1 MKLSEDTKEMIQG
14 LASQIDWEK
23 VAKGPDKD
31 KVVQAFADKIV
42 ASCDDSEKKE
52 AEEVARQEAEAACM
66 NAAVDSGATTAS
78 KELEK
83 YMKEKSQKIQEAED
97 NLTAALSGVPE
108 IVNETPEVT
117 DTSVTGMNGNIM
129 GDYGENNPYIADP
142 VDETGALSD
151 DSLDGLSDQEIAD
164 TVNREY
170 LQTPMVVTGGV
181 QSDNAVTPED
191 VEAASADN
199 NVVTDDDTNLS
210 DDNILSDIS
219 DEDLNAEIDS
229 DLGDIDFSDILTPEE
244 EETFYNIF
252 NKIADAA
259 SEGDFATK
267 IENETGVSAE
277 EAEQIAASTE
287 AATIAAVKAQNGEAD
302 TLPTETEVVPPAE
315 DNTGDIDLSDA
326 EMIGLNYDA
335 QTADS
340 GNDEIDQSIENAIDD
355 YEAQGDYSDEDL
367 YEALCY
373 KFDITN
379 AKELLAENKGCVPD
393 AILGISKIL
402 HERLA

>member
-1 MKLSEDTKEMIQG
+1 MRLSEDTKEMIQG

-31 KVVQAFADKIV
+31 KVVQAFADKIA
-42 ASCDDSEKKE
+42 ASCDSSEKEE
-52 AEEVARQEAEAACM
+52 AEEAARQEAEAACM
-66 NAAVDSGATTAS
+66 NATVDSGTVTAS

-83 YMKEKSQKIQEAED
+83 YMKDKSQKIKEAED
-97 NLTAALSGVPE
+97 NVTAALSGVPK
-108 IVNETPEVT
+108 IVNETPEVS
-117 DTSVTGMNGNIM
+117 DTSITGMNGNIM

-142 VDETGALSD
+142 TDDTGILSD
-151 DSLDGLSDQEIAD
+151 DELEDMSDQEIAD

-181 QSDNAVTPED
+181 QSDNAVAPE
-191 VEAASADN
+191 ATST
-199 NVVTDDDTNLS
+199 TDDTLTEPT

-287 AATIAAVKAQNGEAD
+287 AATIAAVKAQNNKTD
-302 TLPTETEVVPPAE
+302 PLPNEDIPSAE
-315 DNTGDIDLSDA
+315 DTTGDTDLSDA

-335 QTADS
+335 QTANN

-379 AKELLAENKGCVPD
+379 SKELLAENKGCVPD
-393 AILGISKIL
+393 AILGISRIL

>member
-1 MKLSEDTKEMIQG
+1 MRLSEDTKEMIQG

-31 KVVQAFADKIV
+31 KVVQAFADKIA
-42 ASCDDSEKKE
+42 ASCDNSEKEE
-52 AEEVARQEAEAACM
+52 AEEAARQEAEAACM
-66 NAAVDSGATTAS
+66 NAAVDSGTVTAS

-83 YMKEKSQKIQEAED
+83 YMKDKSQKIKEAED
-97 NLTAALSGVPE
+97 NVTAALSGVPK
-108 IVNETPEVT
+108 IVNETPEVS
-117 DTSVTGMNGNIM
+117 DTSITGMNGNIM

-142 VDETGALSD
+142 TDDTGILSD
-151 DSLDGLSDQEIAD
+151 DELEGMSDQEIAD

-181 QSDNAVTPED
+181 QSDNAVAPE
-191 VEAASADN
+191 ATST
-199 NVVTDDDTNLS
+199 TDDTLTEPT

-229 DLGDIDFSDILTPEE
+229 DLGDIDFSNILTPEE

-287 AATIAAVKAQNGEAD
+287 AATIAAVKAQNNETD
-302 TLPTETEVVPPAE
+302 PLPNEDIPSAE
-315 DNTGDIDLSDA
+315 DTTGDTDLSDT

-335 QTADS
+335 QTANN

-379 AKELLAENKGCVPD
+379 SKELLAENKGCVPD
-393 AILGISKIL
+393 AILGISRIL

>member
-1 MKLSEDTKEMIQG
+1 MRLSEDTKEMIQG

-31 KVVQAFADKIV
+31 KVVQAFADKIA
-42 ASCDDSEKKE
+42 ASCDNSEKEE
-52 AEEVARQEAEAACM
+52 AEEAARQEAEAACM
-66 NAAVDSGATTAS
+66 NAAVDSGTVTAS

-83 YMKEKSQKIQEAED
+83 YMKDKSQKIKEAED
-97 NLTAALSGVPE
+97 NVTAALSGVPK
-108 IVNETPEVT
+108 IVNETPEVS
-117 DTSVTGMNGNIM
+117 DTSITSMNGNIM

-142 VDETGALSD
+142 TDDTGILSD
-151 DSLDGLSDQEIAD
+151 DELEGMSDQEIAD

-181 QSDNAVTPED
+181 QSDNAVAPE
-191 VEAASADN
+191 ATSTA
-199 NVVTDDDTNLS
+199 DDTLTEPT

-287 AATIAAVKAQNGEAD
+287 AATIAAVKAQNSETD
-302 TLPTETEVVPPAE
+302 PLSNEDIPSTENT
-315 DNTGDIDLSDA
+315 TGDIDLSDA

-379 AKELLAENKGCVPD
+379 SKELLAENKGCVPD

>member
-31 KVVQAFADKIV
+31 KVVQAFADKIT

-66 NAAVDSGATTAS
+66 NAAVDNGTATAS

-83 YMKEKSQKIQEAED
+83 YMKDKSQKIKEAED
-97 NLTAALSGVPE
+97 NVTAALSGVPE
-108 IVNETPEVT
+108 IVNETPDVS

-142 VDETGALSD
+142 TDDTGILSD
-151 DSLDGLSDQEIAD
+151 DDLEGMSDQEIAD

-181 QSDNAVTPED
+181 QSDNAVAPE
-191 VEAASADN
+191 ATSTA
-199 NVVTDDDTNLS
+199 DDTLTEPT

-287 AATIAAVKAQNGEAD
+287 AATIAAVKAQNSETD
-302 TLPTETEVVPPAE
+302 TLPTETVPPVE
-315 DNTGDIDLSDA
+315 NDTGDIDLSDA

-335 QTADS
+335 QTADN

>member
-1 MKLSEDTKEMIQG
+1 MRLSEDTKEMIQG

-31 KVVQAFADKIV
+31 KVVQAFADKIA
-42 ASCDDSEKKE
+42 ASCDNSEKEE
-52 AEEVARQEAEAACM
+52 AEEAARQEAEAACM
-66 NAAVDSGATTAS
+66 NAAVDSGTVTAS

-83 YMKEKSQKIQEAED
+83 YMKDKSQKIKEAED
-97 NLTAALSGVPE
+97 NVTAALSGVPK
-108 IVNETPEVT
+108 IVNETPEVS
-117 DTSVTGMNGNIM
+117 DTSITGMNGNIM

-142 VDETGALSD
+142 TDDTGILSD
-151 DSLDGLSDQEIAD
+151 EELEDMSDQEIAD

-181 QSDNAVTPED
+181 QSDNAVAPE
-191 VEAASADN
+191 ATST
-199 NVVTDDDTNLS
+199 TDDALTEPT

-229 DLGDIDFSDILTPEE
+229 DLGDIDFSNILTPEE

-287 AATIAAVKAQNGEAD
+287 AATIAAVKAQNNETDPLPNKDIPSTED
-302 TLPTETEVVPPAE
+302 T
-315 DNTGDIDLSDA
+315 TGDIDLSDA

-379 AKELLAENKGCVPD
+379 SKELLAENKGCVPD
-393 AILGISKIL
+393 AILGISRIL

>member
-31 KVVQAFADKIV
+31 KVVQAFADKIT

-66 NAAVDSGATTAS
+66 NAAVDSGTTTAS

-83 YMKEKSQKIQEAED
+83 YMKDKSQKIKEAED
-97 NLTAALSGVPE
+97 NVTAALSGVPE
-108 IVNETPEVT
+108 IVNETPDVS

-142 VDETGALSD
+142 TDDTGILTDDELEGM
-151 DSLDGLSDQEIAD
+151 SDQEIAD

-181 QSDNAVTPED
+181 QSDNAVAPETT
-191 VEAASADN
+191 ST
-199 NVVTDDDTNLS
+199 TDDTLTEQPT

-229 DLGDIDFSDILTPEE
+229 DLGDIDFSGILTPEE

-287 AATIAAVKAQNGEAD
+287 AATIAAVKAQNGETD
-302 TLPTETEVVPPAE
+302 TLPTETETVPPAE
-315 DNTGDIDLSDA
+315 NDTGDIDLSDA

-335 QTADS
+335 QTADN

>member
-1 MKLSEDTKEMIQG
+1 MRLSEDTKEMIQG

-31 KVVQAFADKIV
+31 KVVQAFADKIA
-42 ASCDDSEKKE
+42 ASCDNSEKEE
-52 AEEVARQEAEAACM
+52 AEEAARQEAEAACM
-66 NAAVDSGATTAS
+66 NAAVDSGTVTAS

-83 YMKEKSQKIQEAED
+83 YMKDKSQKIKEAED
-97 NLTAALSGVPE
+97 NVTAALSGVPK
-108 IVNETPEVT
+108 IVNETPEVS
-117 DTSVTGMNGNIM
+117 DTSITGMNGNIM

-142 VDETGALSD
+142 TDDTGILSD
-151 DSLDGLSDQEIAD
+151 DELEDMSDQEIAD

-181 QSDNAVTPED
+181 QSDNAVAPE
-191 VEAASADN
+191 ATST
-199 NVVTDDDTNLS
+199 TDDTLTEPT

-287 AATIAAVKAQNGEAD
+287 AATIAAVKAQNNKTD
-302 TLPTETEVVPPAE
+302 PLPNEDIPSAE
-315 DNTGDIDLSDA
+315 DATGDIDLSDA

-379 AKELLAENKGCVPD
+379 SKERLAENKGCVPD
-393 AILGISKIL
+393 AILGISRIL

>member
-31 KVVQAFADKIV
+31 KVVQAFADKIT

-66 NAAVDSGATTAS
+66 NAAVDNGTATAS

-83 YMKEKSQKIQEAED
+83 YMKDKSQKIKEAED
-97 NLTAALSGVPE
+97 NVTAALSGVPE
-108 IVNETPEVT
+108 IVNETPDVS

-142 VDETGALSD
+142 TDDTGILSD
-151 DSLDGLSDQEIAD
+151 DDLEGMSDQEIAD

-181 QSDNAVTPED
+181 QSDNAVAPETT
-191 VEAASADN
+191 STADN
-199 NVVTDDDTNLS
+199 TLTEPT

-287 AATIAAVKAQNGEAD
+287 AATIAAVKAQNGEAN
-302 TLPTETEVVPPAE
+302 TLPTETEVVPSAE

-335 QTADS
+335 QTADN

-379 AKELLAENKGCVPD
+379 AKELLAENKGCIPD

>member
-1 MKLSEDTKEMIQG
+1 MRLSEDTKEMIQG

-31 KVVQAFADKIV
+31 KVVQAFADKIA
-42 ASCDDSEKKE
+42 ASCDNSEKEE
-52 AEEVARQEAEAACM
+52 AEEAARQEAEAACM
-66 NAAVDSGATTAS
+66 NAVVDSGTVTAS

-83 YMKEKSQKIQEAED
+83 YMKDKSQKIKEAED
-97 NLTAALSGVPE
+97 NVTAALSGVPK
-108 IVNETPEVT
+108 IVNETPEVS
-117 DTSVTGMNGNIM
+117 DTSITGMNGNIM

-142 VDETGALSD
+142 TDDTGILSD
-151 DSLDGLSDQEIAD
+151 DELEDMSDQEIAD

-181 QSDNAVTPED
+181 QSDNAVAPETTST
-191 VEAASADN
+191 V
-199 NVVTDDDTNLS
+199 DDTLTEPT

-287 AATIAAVKAQNGEAD
+287 AATIAAVKAQNGEAG

-315 DNTGDIDLSDA
+315 DDTGDIDLSDA

-335 QTADS
+335 QTADN

>member
-1 MKLSEDTKEMIQG
+1 MRLSEDTKEMIQG

-31 KVVQAFADKIV
+31 KVVQAFADKIA
-42 ASCDDSEKKE
+42 ASCDNSEKEE
-52 AEEVARQEAEAACM
+52 AEEAARQEAEAACM
-66 NAAVDSGATTAS
+66 NATVDSGTVTAS

-83 YMKEKSQKIQEAED
+83 YMKDKSQKIKEAED
-97 NLTAALSGVPE
+97 NVTAALSGVPK
-108 IVNETPEVT
+108 IVNETPEVS
-117 DTSVTGMNGNIM
+117 DTSITGMNGNIM

-142 VDETGALSD
+142 TDDTGILSD
-151 DSLDGLSDQEIAD
+151 DELEDMSDQEIAD

-181 QSDNAVTPED
+181 QSDNAVAPE
-191 VEAASADN
+191 ATST
-199 NVVTDDDTNLS
+199 TDDTLTEPT

-287 AATIAAVKAQNGEAD
+287 AATIAAVKAQNNKTD
-302 TLPTETEVVPPAE
+302 PLPNEDIPSAE
-315 DNTGDIDLSDA
+315 DTTGDTDLSDA

-335 QTADS
+335 QTANN

-379 AKELLAENKGCVPD
+379 SKELLAENKGCVPD

-402 HERLA
+402 HKRLA

>member
-31 KVVQAFADKIV
+31 KVVQAFADKIT

-66 NAAVDSGATTAS
+66 NAAVDSGTTTAS

-83 YMKEKSQKIQEAED
+83 YMKDKSQKIKEAED
-97 NLTAALSGVPE
+97 NVTAALSGVPE
-108 IVNETPEVT
+108 IVNETPDVS

-142 VDETGALSD
+142 TDDTGILTDDELEGM
-151 DSLDGLSDQEIAD
+151 SDQEIAD

-181 QSDNAVTPED
+181 QSDNAVAPE
-191 VEAASADN
+191 ATST
-199 NVVTDDDTNLS
+199 TDDTLTEPT

-302 TLPTETEVVPPAE
+302 TLPTETETVPPAE
-315 DNTGDIDLSDA
+315 DDTGDIDLSDA

-335 QTADS
+335 QTADN

>member
-31 KVVQAFADKIV
+31 KVIQAFADKIT

-66 NAAVDSGATTAS
+66 NATVDNGTSTAS

-83 YMKEKSQKIQEAED
+83 YMKDKSQKIKEAED
-97 NLTAALSGVPE
+97 NVTSTLSGVPK
-108 IVNETPEVT
+108 IVNETPEVS

-142 VDETGALSD
+142 TDNTGALSD
-151 DSLDGLSDQEIAD
+151 DELNGMSDQEIAD
-164 TVNREY
+164 SVNREY
-170 LQTPMVVTGGV
+170 LQTPMVVTGV
-181 QSDNAVTPED
+181 QSDNAVAPETSP
-191 VEAASADN
+191 ETDN
-199 NVVTDDDTNLS
+199 VSTDDNIS
-210 DDNILSDIS
+210 NDDNILSDIS

-244 EETFYNIF
+244 EETFYSIF

-267 IENETGVSAE
+267 IENETGVSTE
-277 EAEQIAASTE
+277 EAKQIAASTE
-287 AATIAAVKAQNGEAD
+287 AATIAAVKAQNDEPIDSSTD
-302 TLPTETEVVPPAE
+302 TS
-315 DNTGDIDLSDA
+315 DGSNGDIDLSDDK
-326 EMIGLNYDA
+326 MIGLNYDA
-335 QTADS
+335 KTADN

-355 YEAQGDYSDEDL
+355 YETQGDYSDEDL

-379 AKELLAENKGCVPD
+379 SKELLAENKGCIPD

>member
-1 MKLSEDTKEMIQG
+1 M
-14 LASQIDWEK
+14 
-23 VAKGPDKD
+23 
-31 KVVQAFADKIV
+31 
-42 ASCDDSEKKE
+42 
-52 AEEVARQEAEAACM
+52 
-66 NAAVDSGATTAS
+66 
-78 KELEK
+78 
-83 YMKEKSQKIQEAED
+83 
-97 NLTAALSGVPE
+97 SGVPK
-108 IVNETPEVT
+108 IVNETPEVS
-117 DTSVTGMNGNIM
+117 DTSITGMNGNIM

-142 VDETGALSD
+142 TDDTGILSD
-151 DSLDGLSDQEIAD
+151 DELEDMSDQEIAD

-181 QSDNAVTPED
+181 QSDNAVAPE
-191 VEAASADN
+191 ATST
-199 NVVTDDDTNLS
+199 TDDTLTEPT

-287 AATIAAVKAQNGEAD
+287 AATIAAVKAQNGEAG
-302 TLPTETEVVPPAE
+302 TLPTETEVVSSAE
-315 DNTGDIDLSDA
+315 DDTGDIDLSDA

-335 QTADS
+335 QTADN

>member
-31 KVVQAFADKIV
+31 KVVQAFADKIT

-52 AEEVARQEAEAACM
+52 AEEAARQEAEAACM
-66 NAAVDSGATTAS
+66 NAAVDSGTVTAS

-83 YMKEKSQKIQEAED
+83 YMKDKSQKIKEAED
-97 NLTAALSGVPE
+97 NVAAALSGVPE
-108 IVNETPEVT
+108 IVNETPDVS

-142 VDETGALSD
+142 TDDTGILTDDELEGM
-151 DSLDGLSDQEIAD
+151 SDQEIAD

-181 QSDNAVTPED
+181 QSDNAVAPE
-191 VEAASADN
+191 ATSTA
-199 NVVTDDDTNLS
+199 DDTLTEPT

>member
-1 MKLSEDTKEMIQG
+1 MRLSEDTKEMIQG

-31 KVVQAFADKIV
+31 KVVQAFADKIA
-42 ASCDDSEKKE
+42 ASCDNSEKEE
-52 AEEVARQEAEAACM
+52 AEEAARQEAEAACM
-66 NAAVDSGATTAS
+66 NAAVDSGTVTAS

-83 YMKEKSQKIQEAED
+83 YMKDKSQKIKEAED
-97 NLTAALSGVPE
+97 NVTAALSGVPK
-108 IVNETPEVT
+108 IVNETPEVS
-117 DTSVTGMNGNIM
+117 DTSITGMNGNIM

-142 VDETGALSD
+142 TDDTGILSD
-151 DSLDGLSDQEIAD
+151 DELEGMSDQEIAD
-164 TVNREY
+164 TVNRKY

-181 QSDNAVTPED
+181 QSDNAVAPE
-191 VEAASADN
+191 ATST
-199 NVVTDDDTNLS
+199 TDDTLTEPT

-229 DLGDIDFSDILTPEE
+229 DLGDIDFSNILTPEE

-287 AATIAAVKAQNGEAD
+287 AATIAAVKAQNNETD
-302 TLPTETEVVPPAE
+302 PLPNEDIPSAE
-315 DNTGDIDLSDA
+315 DTTGDIDLSDA

-379 AKELLAENKGCVPD
+379 SKELLAENKGCVPD
-393 AILGISKIL
+393 AILGISRIL

>member
-1 MKLSEDTKEMIQG
+1 MRLSEDTKEMIQG

-31 KVVQAFADKIV
+31 KVVQAFADKIA
-42 ASCDDSEKKE
+42 ASCDNSEKEE
-52 AEEVARQEAEAACM
+52 AEEAARQEAEAACM
-66 NAAVDSGATTAS
+66 NAAVDSGAVTAS

-83 YMKEKSQKIQEAED
+83 YMKDKSQKIKEAED
-97 NLTAALSGVPE
+97 NVTAALSGVPK
-108 IVNETPEVT
+108 IVNETPEVS
-117 DTSVTGMNGNIM
+117 DTSITGMNGNIM

-142 VDETGALSD
+142 TDDTGILSD
-151 DSLDGLSDQEIAD
+151 DELEDMSDQEIAD

-181 QSDNAVTPED
+181 QSDNVVAPE
-191 VEAASADN
+191 ATST
-199 NVVTDDDTNLS
+199 TDDTLTEPT

-287 AATIAAVKAQNGEAD
+287 AATIAAVKAQNNKTD
-302 TLPTETEVVPPAE
+302 PLPNEDIPSTEDA
-315 DNTGDIDLSDA
+315 TGDIDLSDA

-379 AKELLAENKGCVPD
+379 SKELLAENKGCVPD
-393 AILGISKIL
+393 AILGISRIL

>member
-31 KVVQAFADKIV
+31 KVVQAFADKIT

-66 NAAVDSGATTAS
+66 NAAVDSGTATAS

-83 YMKEKSQKIQEAED
+83 YMKDKSQKIKEAED
-97 NLTAALSGVPE
+97 NVAAALSGVPE
-108 IVNETPEVT
+108 IVNETPDVS

-142 VDETGALSD
+142 TDDTGILTDDELEGM
-151 DSLDGLSDQEIAD
+151 SDQEIAD

-181 QSDNAVTPED
+181 QSDNAVAPETT
-191 VEAASADN
+191 ST
-199 NVVTDDDTNLS
+199 TDDTLTEPT

-315 DNTGDIDLSDA
+315 DDTGDIDLSDA

-335 QTADS
+335 QTADN

>member
-1 MKLSEDTKEMIQG
+1 MRLSEDTKEMIQG

-31 KVVQAFADKIV
+31 KVVQAFADKIA
-42 ASCDDSEKKE
+42 ASCDNSEKEE
-52 AEEVARQEAEAACM
+52 AEEAARQEAEAACM
-66 NAAVDSGATTAS
+66 NAAVDSGTVTAS

-83 YMKEKSQKIQEAED
+83 YMKDKSQKIKEAED
-97 NLTAALSGVPE
+97 NVTAALSGVPK
-108 IVNETPEVT
+108 IVNETPEVS
-117 DTSVTGMNGNIM
+117 DTSITGMNGNIM

-142 VDETGALSD
+142 TDDTGILSD
-151 DSLDGLSDQEIAD
+151 DELEGMSDQEIAD

-181 QSDNAVTPED
+181 QSDNAVAPE
-191 VEAASADN
+191 ATST
-199 NVVTDDDTNLS
+199 TDDALTEPT

-229 DLGDIDFSDILTPEE
+229 DLGDIDFSNILTPEE
-244 EETFYNIF
+244 EETFYSIF

-287 AATIAAVKAQNGEAD
+287 AATIAAVKAQNSETD
-302 TLPTETEVVPPAE
+302 PLPNEDIPSAE
-315 DNTGDIDLSDA
+315 DTTGDIDLSNA

-379 AKELLAENKGCVPD
+379 SKELLAENKGCVPD

>member
-1 MKLSEDTKEMIQG
+1 MRLSEDTKEMIQG

-31 KVVQAFADKIV
+31 KVVQAFADKIA
-42 ASCDDSEKKE
+42 ASCDNSEKEE
-52 AEEVARQEAEAACM
+52 AEEAARQEAEAACM
-66 NAAVDSGATTAS
+66 NAAVDSGTVTAS

-83 YMKEKSQKIQEAED
+83 YMKDKSQKIKEAED
-97 NLTAALSGVPE
+97 NVTAALSGVPK
-108 IVNETPEVT
+108 IVNETPEVS
-117 DTSVTGMNGNIM
+117 DTSITGMNGNIM

-142 VDETGALSD
+142 TDDTGILSD
-151 DSLDGLSDQEIAD
+151 DELEDMSDQEIAD

-181 QSDNAVTPED
+181 QSDNAVAPE
-191 VEAASADN
+191 ATST
-199 NVVTDDDTNLS
+199 TDDTLTEPT

-287 AATIAAVKAQNGEAD
+287 AATIAAVKAQNGEAG
-302 TLPTETEVVPPAE
+302 TLPTETEVVSSAE
-315 DNTGDIDLSDA
+315 DDTGDIDLSDA

-335 QTADS
+335 QTADN

>member
-1 MKLSEDTKEMIQG
+1 MRLSEDTKEMIQG

-31 KVVQAFADKIV
+31 KVVQAFADKIA
-42 ASCDDSEKKE
+42 ASCDNSEKEE
-52 AEEVARQEAEAACM
+52 AEEAARQEAEAACM
-66 NAAVDSGATTAS
+66 NAAVDSGTVTAS

-83 YMKEKSQKIQEAED
+83 YMKDKSQKIKEAED
-97 NLTAALSGVPE
+97 NVTAALSGVPK
-108 IVNETPEVT
+108 IVNETPEVS
-117 DTSVTGMNGNIM
+117 DTSITGMNGNIM

-142 VDETGALSD
+142 TDDTGILSD
-151 DSLDGLSDQEIAD
+151 DELEDMSDQEIAD

-181 QSDNAVTPED
+181 QSDNAVAPETT
-191 VEAASADN
+191 ST
-199 NVVTDDDTNLS
+199 TDDTLTEPT

-287 AATIAAVKAQNGEAD
+287 AATIAAVKAQNSETD
-302 TLPTETEVVPPAE
+302 PLPNEDIPSAE
-315 DNTGDIDLSDA
+315 DTTGDIDLSDA

-379 AKELLAENKGCVPD
+379 SKELLAENKGCVPD
-393 AILGISKIL
+393 AILGISRIL

>member
-31 KVVQAFADKIV
+31 KVVQAFADKIT

-66 NAAVDSGATTAS
+66 NAAVDSGTATAS

-83 YMKEKSQKIQEAED
+83 YMKDKSQKIKEAED
-97 NLTAALSGVPE
+97 NVTAALSGVPE
-108 IVNETPEVT
+108 IVNETPDVS

-142 VDETGALSD
+142 TDDTGILTDDELEGM
-151 DSLDGLSDQEIAD
+151 SDQEIAD

-181 QSDNAVTPED
+181 QSDNAVAPE
-191 VEAASADN
+191 ATST
-199 NVVTDDDTNLS
+199 TDDTLTEPT

-302 TLPTETEVVPPAE
+302 TLPTETETVPPAE
-315 DNTGDIDLSDA
+315 EDTGDIDLSDA

-335 QTADS
+335 QTADN